1 MVPTRG
7 WAPTKYQPA
16 GNWSDLASRS
26 ERNCRRIRLR
36 STAPPTFRPMAKP
49 TWAFC
54 REESVNIRHH
64 SPLERTYVP
73 SLDSREKTSRWR
85 IRPIKP
91 KACVGLWRDGTSK
104 WRGRH
109 GSSYDGESHASW
121 HDGDYLAGKCVS
133 RTPPRF
139 GAERISTTLDEQP
152 IGLNDGTTTARTLQ
166 AKLGFLCLWKTC
178 YLRFPRLVSA
188 GVSTP
193 CGQCCGRHM
202 TRVPL
207 VGNA

>member
-1 MVPTRG
+1 M
-7 WAPTKYQPA
+7 
-16 GNWSDLASRS
+16 
-26 ERNCRRIRLR
+26 
-36 STAPPTFRPMAKP
+36 
-49 TWAFC
+49 
-54 REESVNIRHH
+54 RHH
-64 SPLERTYVP
+64 NPLERTYVP

-104 WRGRH
+104 WRDQH

-121 HDGDYLAGKCVS
+121 HDGDYLVGKCVS

-139 GAERISTTLDEQP
+139 GAERTSTALDEQP